1 LAAQTP
7 EMKDMG
13 VAGMEPRH
21 VGAHVFQTQCTDG
34 TNGTGALLASLHPA
48 SPLLLPELFVLSLLL
63 SSLLT
68 LQLSGSEPS
77 KPGHPRVRT
86 F

>member
-1 LAAQTP
+1 MRIRSAFGMSNKHCQGWIRAGTRTNLAAQTP

-34 TNGTGALLASLHPA
+34 TTGT
-48 SPLLLPELFVLSLLL
+48 
-63 SSLLT
+63 
-68 LQLSGSEPS
+68 
-77 KPGHPRVRT
+77 
-86 F
+86 

>member
-1 LAAQTP
+1 MSNKHCQGWIRAGTRMDLAAQTP

-34 TNGTGALLASLHPA
+34 TTGT
-48 SPLLLPELFVLSLLL
+48 
-63 SSLLT
+63 
-68 LQLSGSEPS
+68 
-77 KPGHPRVRT
+77 
-86 F
+86 